1 MTDVIFLPGILASAE
16 VRYRAL
22 RNRLPGVNALLK
34 DLEIFAAGRPSSG
47 YSVDDEI
54 RGVDAAADQ
63 AGLGQ
68 FRLYGFQQVLRARRP
83 TRSPARNACCPWA
96 WTSQPPTSR
105 RSTGLTPP
113 ASLGRGRRWL
123 RESRRRLHPAAC
135 HQNG

>member
-1 MTDVIFLPGILASAE
+1 MTDVIFLPGI
-16 VRYRAL
+16 
-22 RNRLPGVNALLK
+22 NALLK

-63 AGLGQ
+63 AGQGSSAST
-68 FRLYGFQQVLRARRP
+68 GIQQVLRARWP
-83 TRSPARNACCPWA
+83 TRSPARDACCPSP